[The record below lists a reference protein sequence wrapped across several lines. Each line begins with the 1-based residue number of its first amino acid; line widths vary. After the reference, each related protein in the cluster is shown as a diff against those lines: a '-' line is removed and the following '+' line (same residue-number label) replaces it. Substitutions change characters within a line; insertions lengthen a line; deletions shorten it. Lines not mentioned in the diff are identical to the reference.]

1 MDYEGYA
8 CSGHPDLNSS
18 VKKGRFVIEMIGRG
32 WLVKRVA
39 NTTNKEVT
47 RRTNKTV
54 PRMNDPIRIVPLHPP
69 SELYRPSAG
78 ITAPPAAQLTYR
90 GGPLLD
96 SVKVF
101 SIFWGQVWQTSPNS
115 DLANQINQFFRF
127 AVSSALIDQLAEY
140 SVPSQPIG
148 HGSFIGTVTITQPTL
163 FHAVTDAAIQKMLQ
177 QEIKSNSSIPQ
188 ADANTLY
195 FIYLPPGTA
204 VVQGGSR
211 SCQAFCGYH
220 DTFGSGIYYAVMP
233 FPNCAGCL
241 GGLTNLDALTTTSSH
256 EFCEAITDPVPG
268 QGWYDD
274 THGEI
279 GDICAWQTK
288 KLGNYTVQLE
298 WSNRDASCK

>member
-1 MDYEGYA
+1 M
-8 CSGHPDLNSS
+8 
-18 VKKGRFVIEMIGRG
+18 
-32 WLVKRVA
+32 KRA
-39 NTTNKEVT
+39 K
-47 RRTNKTV
+47 KTV
-54 PRMNDPIRIVPLHPP
+54 TSTKNAKVLRLNDPIRIVPLHLPT
-69 SELYRPSAG
+69 ELYRPSAG
-78 ITAPPAAQLTYR
+78 IAAAPAAQLTYR
-90 GGPLLD
+90 QGPLLV

-101 SIFWGQVWQTSPNS
+101 TIFWGQAWETSPNS
-115 DLANQINQFFRF
+115 DLANQINQFFSF
-127 AVSSALIDQLAEY
+127 VVSSALMDQLAEY
-140 SVPSQPIG
+140 SVSGQTIE
-148 HGSFIGTVTITQPTL
+148 HGSFIGTTTITQPTL
-163 FHAVTDAAIQKMLQ
+163 SHSVTDAAIQQMLQ
-177 QEIKSNSSIPQ
+177 QQINSNSSVPKP
-188 ADANTLY
+188 DANTLY
-195 FIYLPPGTA
+195 FVYLPPGTA

-241 GGLTNLDALTTTSSH
+241 GGMTNLDALTSTSSH

-298 WSNRDASCK
+298 WSNEDASCK